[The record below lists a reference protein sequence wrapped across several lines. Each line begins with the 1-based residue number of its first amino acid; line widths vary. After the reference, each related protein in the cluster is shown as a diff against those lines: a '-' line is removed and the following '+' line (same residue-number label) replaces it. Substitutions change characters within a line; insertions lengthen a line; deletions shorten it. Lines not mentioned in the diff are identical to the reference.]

1 MSDPIEHSR
10 AAKALALLTIEE
22 RALLAANC
30 MHCVVCGADDQAA
43 ILGCLETMDDC
54 IDLHGFPGIPCT
66 LEERRVPG
74 TDATRNA

>member
-10 AAKALALLTIEE
+10 AAKALALLAVEE

-30 MHCVVCGADDQAA
+30 VYCLVCGAEDQAA
-43 ILGCLETMDDC
+43 ILACLETMNDF

-66 LEERRVPG
+66 LEERRAPG
-74 TDATRNA
+74 VDSTRGA

>member
-1 MSDPIEHSR
+1 MSAPPERSR

-30 MHCVVCGADDQAA
+30 VYCLVCGADDQAA
-43 ILGCLETMDDC
+43 LLACLETMEDC

-66 LEERRVPG
+66 LEERRAPG
-74 TDATRNA
+74 ADTTRNA